1 MADRWGVYD
10 ALLGGIPEDLRIDS
24 SLLGRSWCLVRSEG
38 TGLAMNYR
46 GGIGQGVVRPPYAGK
61 RVAEVAALMK
71 SWSLPDASLGVAALN
86 SVYNSPGRVASW
98 LNKPVDAVRSGAA
111 FESLLEDMSGK
122 NVAVIGHFPGMEAV
136 AKRCRLT
143 VLERNPQEG
152 DLPDFA
158 AEYVLPEQD
167 FVLITGTTLTNKT
180 LPRLLELSAQ
190 ATTVLLGPS
199 VPLTPL
205 WFDCGVDILAGTVVI
220 DQAAV
225 WQACLDGLQRE
236 IFERGAAM
244 VQISRD
250 DLATTAA
257 APAGAAG

>member
-1 MADRWGVYD
+1 MADRWKIYD
-10 ALLGGIPEDLRIDS
+10 ELLAVIPDDLRITS

-38 TGLAMNYR
+38 IGLAMNYR
-46 GGIGQGVVRPPYAGK
+46 GGIGEGEVGPPYAG
-61 RVAEVAALMK
+61 RRAAEVAGLMK

-86 SVYNSPGRVASW
+86 SVYNSPGRVAGW
-98 LNKPVDAVRSGAA
+98 LNKPVEAVRSEAA
-111 FESLLEDMSGK
+111 FESLLEAMTGK
-122 NVAVIGHFPGMEAV
+122 NVAVIGHFPGMQA
-136 AKRCRLT
+136 AAQRCRLT

-167 FVLITGTTLTNKT
+167 YVFITGTALTNKT

-205 WFDCGVDILAGTVVI
+205 WFEWGVDILAGTVVL
-220 DQAAV
+220 DEPAV
-225 WQACLDGLQRE
+225 WQACLDGVQRQ

-244 VQISRD
+244 VQITPAD
-250 DLATTAA
+250 VTATAV

>member
-10 ALLGGIPEDLRIDS
+10 ALLGTIPEDLRIHS
-24 SLLGRSWCLVRSEG
+24 SLLGRSWCLVQSEG
-38 TGLAMNYR
+38 IGLAMNYR
-46 GGIGQGVVRPPYAGK
+46 GGIGQGAVRPPYAGK

-71 SWSLPDASLGVAALN
+71 SWSLPDSSLGVAALN
-86 SVYNSPGRVASW
+86 SVYNSPGRVTSW
-98 LNKPVDAVRSGAA
+98 LNKPLDAVRSGAA
-111 FESLLEDMSGK
+111 FESLLEAMSGK
-122 NVAVIGHFPGMEAV
+122 NVAVVGHFPGMESV
-136 AKRCRLT
+136 AKRCHLT
-143 VLERNPQEG
+143 VLERNPQDG

-158 AEYVLPEQD
+158 AEYVLPKQD
-167 FVLITGTTLTNKT
+167 FVFITGTTLTNKT

-205 WFDCGVDILAGTVVI
+205 WFDWGVDILAGTVVL

-225 WQACLDGLQRE
+225 WEACLDGVQRE

-250 DLATTAA
+250 DVATTSAVPVG
-257 APAGAAG
+257 PAG